1 MNILY
6 ASDENYLRH
15 AAASMVSLCEHTPP
29 EAELRFHLLSM
40 GVSSQGAQRLRDTW
54 PPMGGNS
61 ACGSWATC
69 GSGLI
74 SR

>member
-40 GVSSQGAQRLRDTW
+40 GVSSQG
-54 PPMGGNS
+54 
-61 ACGSWATC
+61 
-69 GSGLI
+69 
-74 SR
+74 SREAKRS

>member
-40 GVSSQGAQRLRDTW
+40 GVSSQGAQRLRDTLAPYGRELCLW
-54 PPMGGNS
+54 ELGD
-61 ACGSWATC
+61 
-69 GSGLI
+69 L
-74 SR
+74 RK

>member
-40 GVSSQGAQRLRDTW
+40 GYPAKGRSGCGIPW